1 MSCRKIK
8 SEIKELST
16 ELLDLKDKRT
26 KLIKKM
32 TLEEKSL
39 KENNIKLLDEAG
51 YEKNKLYYSL
61 SRLEVKIEN
70 LENKMNTDDFLIK
83 RDYDSSYYSMKYNQ
97 EYKKMEENI
106 LNSTKQE
113 KEKFT
118 IYYFN
123 L

>member
-39 KENNIKLLDEAG
+39 KEK
-51 YEKNKLYYSL
+51 
-61 SRLEVKIEN
+61 
-70 LENKMNTDDFLIK
+70 
-83 RDYDSSYYSMKYNQ
+83 
-97 EYKKMEENI
+97 
-106 LNSTKQE
+106 
-113 KEKFT
+113 
-118 IYYFN
+118 
-123 L
+123 